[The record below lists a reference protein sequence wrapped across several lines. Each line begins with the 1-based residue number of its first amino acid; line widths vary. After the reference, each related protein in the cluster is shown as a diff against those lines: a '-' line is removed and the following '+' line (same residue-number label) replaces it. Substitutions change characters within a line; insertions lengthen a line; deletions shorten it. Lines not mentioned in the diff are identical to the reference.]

1 MMNKIYFPYHL
12 HSEYSS
18 CTVGFDSLTPISE
31 YIKWSKEHGFSH
43 VSFSEHGNVYNWV
56 YKKQKVE
63 EAGLHYVHSAEF
75 YVTERILP
83 EDKEYIDCD
92 GNYQTEKALIRDNYH
107 VVIIAKNYDGVKE
120 LNKLSSLSFNRI
132 DGHYYYDPRITFD
145 ELFSTSDNLIIT
157 TACVAGMLGRKSNP
171 QSREKAITFLEQNKH
186 RCFLEIQHHNTAI
199 QKEYNKYM
207 IELHEDTGIP
217 LIAGTD
223 THSVDDRFAEARLIA
238 EHGKGVSY
246 PDEEDCNLTM
256 MTYDELCA
264 EYDRQG
270 VVPHD
275 VYIEAIENTNVLSGM
290 IEDFSL
296 DMSYKYPKI
305 YDNANQVLWDKILTA
320 YNNHPYA
327 RKRYTWEDVVD
338 RVKEEYNVICETG
351 STDFILLQN
360 HVREWERA
368 NDVIYGFGRGS
379 VGGSFI
385 CYLLQITAIDSIKY
399 NLPFSRFM
407 SKERVSLADID
418 TDYDDESKAK
428 VTEFICRDHLNLPQ
442 MHTCQI
448 ITFGTMQFRKAIEY
462 YGKGLGMTLADVDKF
477 KDKLD
482 DDDRI
487 TDEMRKENPKLCEL
501 CELTN
506 GVVINTSIH
515 ASGLVVSDRA
525 INEEFGLCTSKS
537 TPYLVSQIEM
547 GSLDRLAY
555 VKFDILGLQ
564 NLKLITLA
572 SKYAGLPKPT
582 PDNDEFSDLNDIEVY
597 RDMRTDTTMIFQ
609 FESAMAFNFIFNFFS
624 EATMGKVL
632 RRLGDINLFRMLAI
646 SNAALRP
653 SGTAYR
659 DLIAQGEFVDY
670 ELNEFNNFLDPTF
683 GRLIFQESIT
693 GWLQKFCGYTGG
705 EADVIRRAIAKK
717 HPEDLER
724 IIPEIKKRFLDTM
737 AEKYSVDRSK
747 SSQVIMPFIQTIED
761 ASNYA
766 FNEAHSVSYSSI
778 SYISAWQ
785 RHYYPLEWTTA
796 GLNAFIDK
804 VEKTANITNFA
815 KKRGIKIL
823 SPKFRYSRNDYSFE
837 RSKNC
842 IFKGLSSIKTIG
854 ANTGESLY
862 SLRDREYETF
872 TDLLIDIKTEC
883 SDVNSGH
890 VKVLIKLDYFSEFGD
905 ANALLHIAD
914 MFYSIY
920 KSGEV
925 RQFKSMKKETAK
937 KNGIPA
943 VVLERFADKV
953 SDKQFSKVDMFGVLR
968 TIEANFKRVTPNRRL
983 KDKLADQ
990 LDYLGYIDIVDKKKY
1005 KNVVYVQEVHNS
1017 NPKYTP
1023 RITVYCLANGSVV
1036 DFKVPKKKFTQKKL
1050 KREDIVVIDERK
1062 SKYQPKW
1069 IFDKD
1074 KGDFKKSSSERE
1086 LWVYEYNFLTGDESY
1101 SMEGGE

>member
-1 MMNKIYFPYHL
+1 MTNKTYFPYHL

-18 CTVGFDSLTPISE
+18 CTVGFDSLTHISE
-31 YIKWSKEHGFSH
+31 YIKWSVEHGFSH

-83 EDKEYIDCD
+83 EDKEYIDND

-120 LNKLSSLSFNRI
+120 LNRLSSLSFNRD
-132 DGHYYYDPRITFD
+132 DGHYYYEPRITFD
-145 ELFSTSDNLIIT
+145 ELFNTSDNLIIT

-171 QSREKAITFLEQNKH
+171 QSREKAINFLEQNKH
-186 RCFLEIQHHNTAI
+186 RCFLEIQHHNTSI

-207 IELHEDTGIP
+207 MELHDDTGIP

-223 THSVDDRFAEARLIA
+223 THSVDDRFAEARLVA

-246 PDEEDCNLTM
+246 PDEEDCNLIM
-256 MTYDELCA
+256 MTYDELCK
-264 EYDRQG
+264 EYDKQG
-270 VVPHD
+270 VVPRQ
-275 VYIEAIENTNVLSGM
+275 VYLEAIENTNILAGM
-290 IEDFSL
+290 IEDFTL

-305 YDNANQVLWDKILTA
+305 YDSANEVLWSKIIAA

-327 RKRYTWEDVVD
+327 RKRYTWDDVVE
-338 RVKEEYNVICETG
+338 RVTEEYNVICETG

-360 HVREWERA
+360 HVREWERE

-428 VTEFICRDHLNLPQ
+428 VTHFICHDHLNLPQ

-448 ITFGTMQFRKAIEY
+448 ITFGTMQVRTAIEY
-462 YGKGLGMTLADVDKF
+462 YGKGLGMSLTEVDKF
-477 KDKLD
+477 KDMLD
-482 DDDRI
+482 DDDNI

-501 CELTN
+501 CDLTN
-506 GVVINTSIH
+506 GVVIKTGIH
-515 ASGLVVSDRA
+515 ASGLVVSDRF
-525 INEEFGLCTSKS
+525 IDEEFGVCTSKS

-572 SKYAGLPKPT
+572 SEYAGLPKPT

-632 RRLGDINLFRMLAI
+632 RRLGDIDLFRMLAI

-670 ELNEFNNFLDPTF
+670 ELKEFNDFLDPTF

-724 IIPEIKKRFLDTM
+724 IIPEIRERFLKTM
-737 AEKYSVDRSK
+737 VSKYSADRKQSE
-747 SSQVIMPFIQTIED
+747 QVIMPFIQTIED

-766 FNEAHSVSYSSI
+766 FNQAHSVSYSSI

-785 RHYYPLEWTTA
+785 RHYYPLEWATA
-796 GLNAFIDK
+796 GLNAFVGNI
-804 VEKTANITNFA
+804 ERTANITNYA
-815 KKRGIKIL
+815 KKRGIRML
-823 SPKFRYSRNDYSFE
+823 PPKFRHSRNGYAFE
-837 RSKNC
+837 KETNS

-854 ANTGESLY
+854 VNTGKSLY
-862 SLRDREYETF
+862 QLRDNQYESF
-872 TDLLIDIKTEC
+872 IDLLVDIKKHC
-883 SDVNSGH
+883 GKDVNSAH
-890 VKVLIKLDYFSEFGD
+890 VKTLIKLDFFSEFGD
-905 ANALLHIAD
+905 INALLRTAD
-914 MFYSIY
+914 MFYTVY

-925 RQFKSMKKETAK
+925 KQYKNMKKDTAK
-937 KNGIPA
+937 KSGVPC
-943 VVLERFADKV
+943 VLLEKFAEKTT
-953 SDKQFSKVDMFGVLR
+953 DKQYTKVDMYAVLR
-968 TIEANFKRVTPNRRL
+968 AIERNMKSVSTPRRL
-983 KDKLADQ
+983 KDKIKDQ
-990 LDYLGYIDIVDKKKY
+990 FEYLGYIDIVDRVKY
-1005 KNVVYVQEVHNS
+1005 KNVVYVQKVHNS

-1023 RITVYCLANGSVV
+1023 RLTVYCLANGGVV
-1036 DFKVPKKKFTQKKL
+1036 DIKIPKSKFTQSRL
-1050 KREDIVVIDERK
+1050 KEEDIIVINTNK

-1069 IFDKD
+1069 IYDRD
-1074 KGDFKKSSSERE
+1074 NGTFKKSSTEKE
-1086 LWVYEYNFLTGDESY
+1086 LWVYDYNFLTGDEY
-1101 SMEGGE
+1101 YHI